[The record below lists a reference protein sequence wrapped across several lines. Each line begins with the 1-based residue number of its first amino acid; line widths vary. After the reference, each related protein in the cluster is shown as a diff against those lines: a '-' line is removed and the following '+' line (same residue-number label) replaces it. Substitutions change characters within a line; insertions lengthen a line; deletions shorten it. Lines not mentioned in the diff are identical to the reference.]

1 MDLEQKKELL
11 NYLLVKRLKKIT
23 EPIKIKTRIIR
34 KDKKKRVNLISLD
47 SSLSDFVSMKLIY
60 KKND

>member
-23 EPIKIKTRIIR
+23 EPIKIKTRIVKNDYKR
-34 KDKKKRVNLISLD
+34 RVNLISFESTLND
-47 SSLSDFVSMKLIY
+47 YVDMKLIY
-60 KKND
+60 KKK

>member
-1 MDLEQKKELL
+1 MNQEQKKELL
-11 NYLLVKRLKKIT
+11 NYLLVKRLKKIS

>member
-1 MDLEQKKELL
+1 MDQEQKKELL
-11 NYLLVKRLKKIT
+11 NYLLVKRLKKIA

-60 KKND
+60 KKK